1 MSAIFA
7 DAGLM
12 VGIELVKDSS
22 TKEAF
27 DSSDLVGNKVCHQAV
42 ERGVW
47 VRPLSD
53 VVILMPPLVASETEL
68 DLLADTVIESIEAV
82 LPAGVTAKGS

>member
-1 MSAIFA
+1 
-7 DAGLM
+7 M
-12 VGIELVKDSS
+12 VGIELVKNST

-27 DSSDLVGNKVCHQAV
+27 APSDLFGKAVCQQAI

-53 VVILMPPLVASETEL
+53 VVILMPPLVASEQEL
-68 DLLADTVIESIEAV
+68 ESLADTVIESIEAV
-82 LPAGVTAKGS
+82 LPIGVAAKG